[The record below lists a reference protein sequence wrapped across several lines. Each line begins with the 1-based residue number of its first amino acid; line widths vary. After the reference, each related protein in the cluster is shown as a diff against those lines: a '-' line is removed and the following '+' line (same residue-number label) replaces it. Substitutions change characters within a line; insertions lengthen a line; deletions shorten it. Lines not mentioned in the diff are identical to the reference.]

1 MEAIRQAQRDL
12 SDDDDDIT
20 ITDGD
25 AMFAPIMDIF
35 QERIRSRIT
44 RNSSS
49 NAGPSSSNAG
59 PSSIK
64 WKEVRFISMKFVTF
78 KQGGE
83 AIVKHWPKLH
93 MFVAEIR
100 HCGSRN

>member
-1 MEAIRQAQRDL
+1 MAFL
-12 SDDDDDIT
+12 SDDDIT

-44 RNSSS
+44 RN
-49 NAGPSSSNAG
+49 SSSNAG